1 MKTMLSYDECSRS
14 CGALG
19 LYNIPVDCDTREGEK
34 ERERGRKEKNEKGDR
49 RGRRREGEL
58 ISIH

>member
-34 ERERGRKEKNEKGDR
+34 ERERGRNGRKENGTEGAE
-49 RGRRREGEL
+49 GRKCFYM
-58 ISIH
+58 

>member
-19 LYNIPVDCDTREGEK
+19 LYNIPVDCDTREGE
-34 ERERGRKEKNEKGDR
+34 RGRGGEKKGR
-49 RGRRREGEL
+49 KRGQEGEEGKAF
-58 ISIH
+58 ICENH